1 MEDAGITPIQTPF
14 QAPNANAFA
23 ERFVLSIKSE
33 CLRRMIFFGEASLRR
48 AVSEFVAHYHVER
61 AHQGLANKRIE
72 QRGPVGDG
80 EGMVVKRGFPQP
92 TSYHADRLR
101 QSPPGYF
108 YHVITNGFGRMAS
121 YADQLEPRDRWAV
134 AAYIRALQFS
144 QNARLSD
151 VPAEKRG
158 EL

>member
-1 MEDAGITPIQTPF
+1 MEDAGITPIKTPF

-61 AHQGLANKRIE
+61 AHQGLGNTRIE

-80 EGMVVKRGFPQP
+80 KVVC
-92 TSYHADRLR
+92 DERLGGLLKCYR
-101 QSPPGYF
+101 
-108 YHVITNGFGRMAS
+108 R
-121 YADQLEPRDRWAV
+121 
-134 AAYIRALQFS
+134 AA
-144 QNARLSD
+144 
-151 VPAEKRG
+151 
-158 EL
+158 